1 MNTHNESVPRT
12 PFLWDSVPIAQPL
25 LCPLSRVPPYIPPLS
40 SQVLTLRDALAASK
54 AALDAVTARLGA
66 HDTELVALKARL
78 ERVEANKG

>member
-1 MNTHNESVPRT
+1 MNRSLEPPSCGT
-12 PFLWDSVPIAQPL
+12 
-25 LCPLSRVPPYIPPLS
+25 LCPSRSPCSAPYRASLLIYPLS